1 MRLIVL
7 AALIL
12 TAGLLSLAAARDQLT
27 GEINEEQLNAI
38 KMTTIAR
45 FAGSGKTCPRFHVVD
60 KAVFAEMAEARMP
73 PEMLDTQEFKNAQAL
88 ALLSAVE
95 RQRANPSDFC
105 LAVWQLL
112 GPNGLYR
119 RQMLEAN

>member
-1 MRLIVL
+1 
-7 AALIL
+7 
-12 TAGLLSLAAARDQLT
+12 
-27 GEINEEQLNAI
+27 
-38 KMTTIAR
+38 
-45 FAGSGKTCPRFHVVD
+45 
-60 KAVFAEMAEARMP
+60 MP